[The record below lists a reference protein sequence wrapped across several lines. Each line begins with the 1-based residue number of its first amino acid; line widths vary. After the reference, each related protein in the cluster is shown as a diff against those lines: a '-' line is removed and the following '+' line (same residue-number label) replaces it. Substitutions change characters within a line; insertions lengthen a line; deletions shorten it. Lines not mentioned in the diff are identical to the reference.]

1 MRANRNLKVKVM
13 AKLFVDTDKYGYQA
27 DFALVEAYNSAV
39 RDLVR
44 NRFAAAGCEWSEFV
58 ADTAYDILTKDDFNQ
73 IEARLL
79 EYGYRF
85 EPSAISSSN
94 ERPEA
99 YKDSGLYVE
108 DFSFEHPD
116 APTASSDN
124 DGRELR
130 GAGDNVV
137 SYPANLAGVARHVR
151 TTDKVLQYLTQGVPE
166 DTIAIVDDAGGTLT
180 APILEKFKGVL
191 CAGGTTRSHLA
202 ILTREYGIPCL
213 MNSRLSGIKD
223 GDALEVEI
231 SARAKTADDYAGGAD
246 ASANV
251 WRTGRS

>member
-1 MRANRNLKVKVM
+1 M

-44 NRFAAAGCEWSEFV
+44 KRFAQSACAWSEFV
-58 ADTAYDILTKDDFNQ
+58 ADKAYDSLTKDDFSQ
-73 IEARLL
+73 IEQRLL

-85 EPSAISSSN
+85 ESSAISSSN

-99 YKDSGLYVE
+99 YKDSGLYAE

-116 APTASSDN
+116 APTAPPDAN
-124 DGRELR
+124 GRELR

-137 SYPANLAGVARHVR
+137 TYPENLTGVARHVR
-151 TTDKVLQYLTQGVPE
+151 TTDKVLEHLTQGVPQ

-180 APILEKFKGVL
+180 APILEKFKAVL

-223 GDALEVEI
+223 GNELELEI
-231 SARAKTADDYAGGAD
+231 SARAKTGDDYANDTG
-246 ASANV
+246 ASAHV
-251 WRTGRS
+251 WRTSRSQ